1 MGQGEG
7 IGGSEAGLRSG
18 ESIENFDWDEF
29 ISGVVAMSGW
39 TWTEVESRTI
49 PELAAVGR
57 AWRKAPPLP
66 AVVSG
71 ILVALG
77 AVEPVEAESEPL
89 PEELTNFAAK
99 ELLRQRLQQFQ
110 ADGAW
115 VGTDLV
121 EALEKQAL
129 DAR

>member
-1 MGQGEG
+1 MGEERT
-7 IGGSEAGLRSG
+7 GGSEAGVTSG
-18 ESIENFDWDEF
+18 GSIEGFDWDEF

-39 TWTEVESRTI
+39 TWSEVESRTI

-57 AWRKAPPLP
+57 AWRKTPPLP

-71 ILVALG
+71 ALAALG
-77 AVEPVEAESEPL
+77 ALPADQDERDEPL

-121 EALEKQAL
+121 EALDKQAL

>member
-1 MGQGEG
+1 MGQEL
-7 IGGSEAGLRSG
+7 GGSEAGVTSG
-18 ESIENFDWDEF
+18 ESIENIDWDEF

-57 AWRKAPPLP
+57 AWRKTPPLP

-71 ILVALG
+71 VLMALG
-77 AVEPVEAESEPL
+77 AIPDEQQESEPL
-89 PEELTNFAAK
+89 PDELTNFAAK

-115 VGTDLV
+115 VATDLV
-121 EALEKQAL
+121 EALDKRAL

>member
-1 MGQGEG
+1 MGQEL
-7 IGGSEAGLRSG
+7 GGSEAGVTSG

-57 AWRKAPPLP
+57 AWRKTPPLP

-71 ILVALG
+71 VLMALG
-77 AVEPVEAESEPL
+77 AIPDEQQESEPL